1 MLNTIQYLSVPR
13 VCLKCTQSVSGSSDQ
28 VGLSHLGPSVTISEN
43 IGPFFTIQ
51 DHLCPQRT
59 ISDISDHFGPS
70 LNIRDHIR
78 LSVHHVPS
86 PQTIWDHL
94 GQSVTVWD
102 HLSPYQTIS
111 LQLGSTHPIHPN
123 LRPLKTIL
131 DYLKLYQIISDDL
144 APPTLRKTILH
155 QIRCFFTQ
163 CVNDP

>member
-1 MLNTIQYLSVPR
+1 MTTEAEQGNLLNFGVVVECKELSMLNTIQYLSVPR

-43 IGPFFTIQ
+43 IGPFLTIQ
-51 DHLCPQRT
+51 DHLCPQGT
-59 ISDISDHFGPS
+59 ISDISDHLGPS

-102 HLSPYQTIS
+102 HLSP
-111 LQLGSTHPIHPN
+111 H
-123 LRPLKTIL
+123 
-131 DYLKLYQIISDDL
+131 
-144 APPTLRKTILH
+144 
-155 QIRCFFTQ
+155 
-163 CVNDP
+163 